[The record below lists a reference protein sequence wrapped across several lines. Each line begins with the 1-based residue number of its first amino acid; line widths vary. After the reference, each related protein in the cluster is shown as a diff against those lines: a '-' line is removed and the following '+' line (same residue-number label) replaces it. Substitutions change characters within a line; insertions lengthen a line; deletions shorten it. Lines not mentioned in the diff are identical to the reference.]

1 VIEISWYLLA
11 QMPAPAIP
19 GNNESKRR
27 LNQLAAL
34 VSSVLA
40 IIGCGG
46 GDPMAPSPVSDQSPV
61 GLSTATP
68 ARVAII
74 SIDGLRPDAIL
85 AVRARNILALASRGA
100 YSWQA
105 QTVLPSETLP
115 SHVSMLSGFTPDVHG
130 IVWDDYMAGR
140 SITVPTIFSIARG
153 LGRRTALIAGKAKFT
168 HFCGGT
174 GSDGCVIS
182 SRGDDDMASSAVGR
196 LGVDLLFVHLP
207 DVDLTGHSDGWM
219 TDSYL
224 AAVRRA
230 DLAVEQI
237 LSSLPADTTV
247 ILSADHGGHLN
258 GHGTSEQSDMTI
270 PWIIAGPRIAQ
281 GRQLSSAIRTVDTA
295 ATAAHVLGL
304 PTQPGA
310 AGRIVREAFESP

>member
-1 VIEISWYLLA
+1 MEVNSYLLV
-11 QMPAPAIP
+11 QIPAPAIP
-19 GNNESKRR
+19 GSNESRRR

-34 VSSVLA
+34 VCSVLA
-40 IIGCGG
+40 IMGCGG
-46 GDPMAPSPVSDQSPV
+46 GNPLAPSPVPVQSPV
-61 GLSTATP
+61 GLPTATP

-85 AVRARNILALASRGA
+85 AVGARNILALASRGA
-100 YSWQA
+100 YSWRA

-115 SHVSMLSGFTPDVHG
+115 SHVSMLSGFTPEAHG
-130 IVWDDYMAGR
+130 IIWDDYVVGR
-140 SITVPTIFSIARG
+140 PITVPTIFSVARG
-153 LGRRTALIAGKAKFT
+153 LGRRTALIAGKAKFA
-168 HFCGGT
+168 HFCEGAGG
-174 GSDGCVIS
+174 GGCVIS
-182 SRGDDDMASSAVGR
+182 SRGDDDVASSAVGR
-196 LGVDLLFVHLP
+196 PDVDLLFVHLP

-230 DLAVEQI
+230 DLAVGQI

-258 GHGTSEQSDMTI
+258 GHGTSQQSDMTI

-281 GRQLSSAIRTVDTA
+281 GRQLSSTIRTMDTA

-310 AGRIVREAFESP
+310 AGRIVHEAFESP